1 MAAMDDELPF
11 ALPRKAPTAHEI
23 GQPIDTLSVDELR
36 ARIQT
41 LKDEIARLEAAISA
55 REATRL
61 AAAAFFKSA
70 G

>member
-1 MAAMDDELPF
+1 MAAVDDELPF